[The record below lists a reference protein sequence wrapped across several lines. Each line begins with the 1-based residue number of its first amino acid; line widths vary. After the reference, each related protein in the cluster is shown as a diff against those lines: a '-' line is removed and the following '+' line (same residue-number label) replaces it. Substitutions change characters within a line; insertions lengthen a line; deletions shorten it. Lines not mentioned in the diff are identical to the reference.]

1 MRTDASPAGAT
12 PIAAMREGLARWIL
26 ANEPGARA
34 VHVDE
39 LRRIDSVGNAR
50 EPWSFSARIQRAA
63 TETLRC
69 VMLVKAAA
77 GQLETTLP
85 PEFAAIGAVHGTGV
99 PVARPLWLDAD
110 GQAFGRPFFVTELVE
125 GVADMRVLRAPPGD
139 GEARATIEHLADVA
153 ADLHAV
159 ELTPARLASFAPT
172 TTTTST
178 TAVDQLDL
186 WEPIAERHRLEP
198 LPALRY
204 AFSWLRANA
213 PVAERV
219 SIVHGDLRVGN
230 FLAARGRVTALLDW
244 EMVHLGD
251 PVEDLAWTYRSL
263 WSPERQLPF
272 DEFLARY
279 TRRCGIAVDPA
290 HLRYYRMFNEI
301 KHSVISLTA
310 ARAFHDGRTSNLRFA
325 DRNTTLAPFLSRF
338 FDRQHEAD
346 PREPGP

>member
-1 MRTDASPAGAT
+1 
-12 PIAAMREGLARWIL
+12 MREGLARWIL

-39 LRRIDSVGNAR
+39 LQRIDSVGNAR
-50 EPWSFSARIQRAA
+50 EPWSFRAVIEQAQA
-63 TETLRC
+63 TEMVRC

-99 PVARPLWLDAD
+99 PVARPLWIDAD
-110 GQAFGRPFFVTELVE
+110 GHAFGRPFFVTELVD
-125 GVADMRVLRAPPGD
+125 GVADMHVLRAPAGD
-139 GEARATIEHLADVA
+139 RDARATIEHLADVA
-153 ADLHAV
+153 ADLHV
-159 ELTPARLASFAPT
+159 IELTPERLASFAPT
-172 TTTTST
+172 HAT
-178 TAVDQLDL
+178 TAASDQLDH
-186 WEPIAERHRLEP
+186 WEPIAERQRLEP

-213 PVAERV
+213 PAASRV

-230 FLAARGRVTALLDW
+230 FLAAQGRITALLDW

-272 DEFLARY
+272 AEFLARY

-310 ARAFHDGRTSNLRFA
+310 ARAFDEGRTSNLRFA
-325 DRNTTLAPFLSRF
+325 DRNTTLAPFLGRF
-338 FDRQHEAD
+338 FDWRHEAD
-346 PREPGP
+346 PRERQS